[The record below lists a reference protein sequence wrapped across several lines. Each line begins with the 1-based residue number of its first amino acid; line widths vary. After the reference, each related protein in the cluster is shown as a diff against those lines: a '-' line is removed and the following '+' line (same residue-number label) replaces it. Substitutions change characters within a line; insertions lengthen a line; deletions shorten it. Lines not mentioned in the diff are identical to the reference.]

1 MDDGTR
7 TRDFRHHKPALY
19 QLSYAHHG
27 RRNGSGSL
35 AQRHT
40 PRPGSRGQAVGEEV
54 NASTTS
60 AAAACACSEVGPG
73 SGTKMARR

>member
-7 TRDFRHHKPALY
+7 TRDIRHHKPALY

-35 AQRHT
+35 AQR
-40 PRPGSRGQAVGEEV
+40 RPSPPGPRGQDVSEEA
-54 NASTTS
+54 NAWTTS

-73 SGTKMARR
+73 TGTKIARR

>member
-7 TRDFRHHKPALY
+7 TRDIRHHKPALY

-35 AQRHT
+35 AQRRAS
-40 PRPGSRGQAVGEEV
+40 RPGPRGQADVGEA
-54 NASTTS
+54 NASTTW

-73 SGTKMARR
+73 SGTKTARR